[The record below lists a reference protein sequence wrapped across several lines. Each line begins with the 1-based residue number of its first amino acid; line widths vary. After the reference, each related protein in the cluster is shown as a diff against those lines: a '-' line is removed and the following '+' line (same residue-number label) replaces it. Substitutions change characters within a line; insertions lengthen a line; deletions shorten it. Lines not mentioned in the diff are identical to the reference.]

1 MLTTLLVVV
10 VLAALAPEAGGAE
23 AAEMVAAAVTVA
35 DRAELLGF
43 LGSARFE
50 SDYFEKQPVLI
61 TIADGRWEPK
71 GSESLTL
78 ESVLSQPQWA
88 YEAVGAHDGHHR
100 SLVFRGGSFV
110 PSAAAPGWRRGD
122 PVGRED
128 ILDALRHR
136 RTVIAHGAQLFL
148 PTVTKLTLEMSE
160 LFRRIVNTN
169 VYITA
174 AASTESETGQD
185 NTAAPPTTSMAAHND
200 IQCTLIFQVQGRK
213 RWRLWR
219 VPRFLLARSERE
231 TLGKTEARVL
241 DEGKLGP
248 PHMDVVLTPGQVLY
262 VPRGV
267 IHATSTAL
275 YHQAAEAESDFS
287 GPSTSMHLT
296 VGLEAGFGWTVEGF
310 LGAGHGVMA
319 ASPNVDSA
327 NREPATPASQSG
339 TAHSQP
345 FAHPRKQAET
355 EGEGDR
361 KRERERERS
370 RDSLADIVVH
380 ADAHRLP
387 AALCTCARQ
396 VSMAINSVC
405 CWISLALRSLHSD
418 EYSCSPSHR

>member
-1 MLTTLLVVV
+1 MLTTLLVAV

-61 TIADGRWEPK
+61 TIADGRWEPE

-319 ASPNVDSA
+319 ASPNVDTA
-327 NREPATPASQSG
+327 NREPATPVSQSG
-339 TAHSQP
+339 TARSQP
-345 FAHPRKQAET
+345 FAH
-355 EGEGDR
+355 
-361 KRERERERS
+361 

-418 EYSCSPSHR
+418 E